1 MKNIVGLFSRLFIA
15 CQTRNGDLDTFF
27 PHENQATPPSL
38 LENGSLK
45 LPKKKSEILQCL
57 EFDKDVTESPD
68 VDAKIIDGAA
78 IINMLRPSRGKTF
91 QDYANNT
98 FIPFIAHLLK
108 NVKRLDLVWDRYF
121 DDSLKICT
129 RDKRGTGVR
138 RKVSGNGVLPNN
150 WQTFLRCSEN
160 KSELF
165 PFLSKLL
172 VSQVQEKL
180 VVATDDENV
189 VSNRDIDM
197 SSLMPCNFEEADET
211 IFVHLKHASS
221 RYSRFLIKTVDS
233 DVLVITISIFF
244 KVRTVKG
251 VVD

>member
-1 MKNIVGLFSRLFIA
+1 MKF
-15 CQTRNGDLDTFF
+15 
-27 PHENQATPPSL
+27 
-38 LENGSLK
+38 
-45 LPKKKSEILQCL
+45 PKKKSEILKCL
-57 EFDKDVTESPD
+57 ECDKDVTESPD

-78 IINMLRPSRGKTF
+78 IINMLRPSTGKTF

-98 FIPFIAHLLK
+98 FIRFIAHLLK

-129 RDKRGTGVR
+129 RDKRGAGVR

-172 VSQVQEKL
+172 VSHVQEKL
-180 VVATDDENV
+180 GVTTDDENV
-189 VSNRDIDM
+189 VSSRDIDM
-197 SSLMPCNFEEADET
+197 SSLMPCSFEEADER
-211 IFVHLKHASS
+211 SS
-221 RYSRFLIKTVDS
+221 LETRLIQ
-233 DVLVITISIFF
+233 VLSFSNQD
-244 KVRTVKG
+244 RRQ
-251 VVD
+251 

>member
-1 MKNIVGLFSRLFIA
+1 M
-15 CQTRNGDLDTFF
+15 
-27 PHENQATPPSL
+27 E
-38 LENGSLK
+38 

-57 EFDKDVTESPD
+57 ECDKDVTESPD

-78 IINMLRPSRGKTF
+78 IINMLRSSTGKTF

-129 RDKRGTGVR
+129 RDKRGAGVR
-138 RKVSGNGVLPNN
+138 RKVSGSGVLPNK

-172 VSQVQEKL
+172 VSHVQEKL
-180 VVATDDENV
+180 VVAIDDENV

-197 SSLMPCNFEEADET
+197 SSLMPCNFEEADER

-221 RYSRFLIKTVDS
+221 RYSLFLIKTVDS
-233 DVLVITISIFF
+233 DVVAIAISIFL
-244 KVRTVKG
+244 KVPLRDG
-251 VVD
+251 LSLEPESR